1 MATRKRELKT
11 EKRTVRL
18 CRWLPLI
25 LVAAIASTATADS
38 GDKKSVGQVTLQ
50 VGTSHPTLIADKKQT
65 SYVRIALTGS
75 EIESTKKRP
84 PVNVAIVIDNSGS
97 MSGSKIDQ
105 ARRAAI
111 AAVKRLRDDDI
122 VSVVL
127 YNSNVS
133 VLVPATKASDRES
146 IIRQIE
152 SVQAGGSTALFAGVS
167 KGAAETRKFLRDE
180 SVNRVILLSDG
191 QANVGPSSPSELEN
205 LGASLV
211 KEGISV
217 STLGLG
223 LGYNE
228 DLMSGLAI
236 SGSGNHMFIEE
247 ADDLVAVF
255 NKEFNDLLSVVA
267 GDFEIEATLAEGVRP
282 VKVLGT
288 NADIVGQKVFIPL
301 TQLYSNQE
309 RYFVLEVEIA
319 AGKAGTSRQ
328 LVDVSVNYI
337 NKINQTPEKLTAS
350 LGIRFTDDE
359 TKVSADRDLETLAFC
374 SVQIANDRNRQA
386 TLLRDSGQ
394 IGEAEKL
401 LKQNTEELKALK
413 IICEAK
419 DIKIVLPA
427 LEVNIEL
434 NRAQA
439 SSVRDE
445 SKWYSGRKMM
455 REAQNYNQSQQRA
468 LPSGIKSS
476 PSPER

>member
-1 MATRKRELKT
+1 MRFQKLPNRS
-11 EKRTVRL
+11 V
-18 CRWLPLI
+18 CRALLFQCWFPLA
-25 LVAAIASTATADS
+25 LAAMIASIAVAES
-38 GDKKSVGQVTLQ
+38 GGKKSVGQVTLQ
-50 VGTSHPTLIADKKQT
+50 VGTSHPSLIADKKQT

-75 EIESTKKRP
+75 EIESSKKRP

-111 AAVKRLRDDDI
+111 AAIKRLRDDDI

-133 VLVPATKASDRES
+133 VLVPATKASDRDS
-146 IIRQIE
+146 IVRQIE
-152 SVQAGGSTALFAGVS
+152 SVRAGGSTALFAGVS

-191 QANVGPSSPSELEN
+191 QANVGPSSPSELES

-236 SGSGNHMFIEE
+236 AGSGNHMFVEE

-267 GDFEIEATLAEGVRP
+267 GDFEIEATLAKGVRP
-282 VKVLGT
+282 VKVMGT

-301 TQLYSNQE
+301 TQLYSSQQ
-309 RYFVLEVEIA
+309 RYFVLEVEVA
-319 AGKAGTSRQ
+319 AGKAGTSRP
-328 LVDVSVNYI
+328 LIDVTVNYI
-337 NKINQTPEKLTAS
+337 NKINQTPEKLSAS

-359 TKVSADRDLETLAFC
+359 TKVSNDRDLETLAFC
-374 SVQIANDRNRQA
+374 SVQIANERNRQA

-394 IGEAEKL
+394 INEAEKL

-413 IICEAK
+413 IVCEAN
-419 DIKIVLPA
+419 DIKVVLPA

-434 NRAQA
+434 NRTQA
-439 SSVRDE
+439 ASVREE
-445 SKWYSGRKMM
+445 SSWYSGRKMM

-468 LPSGIKSS
+468 LPSGLKSGSS
-476 PSPER
+476 PK

>member
-1 MATRKRELKT
+1 MLLRNST
-11 EKRTVRL
+11 
-18 CRWLPLI
+18 CRSHCGPLPLQRFFP
-25 LVAAIASTATADS
+25 LALAAVIATSAAARS
-38 GDKKSVGQVTLQ
+38 GEKKSVGQVTLQ
-50 VGTSHPTLIADKKQT
+50 VGTSHPTLMADKKQT

-75 EIESTKKRP
+75 EIESSKKRP

-111 AAVKRLRDDDI
+111 AAVNRLRDDDI
-122 VSVVL
+122 VSIVL

-146 IIRQIE
+146 IVRQIE
-152 SVQAGGSTALFAGVS
+152 TVQAGGSTALFAGVS
-167 KGAAETRKFLRDE
+167 KGAAETRKFMRDE

-236 SGSGNHMFIEE
+236 SGSGNHMFVEE

-301 TQLYSNQE
+301 TQLYSSQE
-309 RYFVLEVEIA
+309 RYFVLEVEVA
-319 AGKAGTSRQ
+319 EGKAGTSRP
-328 LVDVSVNYI
+328 LVDVTVNYV

-350 LGIRFTDDE
+350 LGVRFTDDE
-359 TKVSADRDLETLAFC
+359 VKVSDDRDLETLAFC

-401 LKQNTEELKALK
+401 LKQNTVELQALK

-419 DIKIVLPA
+419 DIKVVLPA

-434 NRAQA
+434 NRFQA
-439 SSVRDE
+439 STVRDD
-445 SKWYSGRKMM
+445 SYGSSGRKMM
-455 REAQNYNQSQQRA
+455 RAAQNYNQSQQRD
-468 LPSGIKSS
+468 LPSGIKSESS
-476 PSPER
+476 PK